1 MGTLVFLHSLCACVR
16 LRLCLCVCV
25 LNSCV
30 FKGSRADDSKE
41 PRVGCHPQHPVTSF
55 VRKDG
60 AISLSCLGSQ
70 EDLSQFRK
78 MASPPIPVAAVKRRG
93 MESLRDVLN
102 VMKVGLLKQRI
113 NPQPGGKNE
122 DCWGNKQEAIN
133 WWGRHT

>member
-1 MGTLVFLHSLCACVR
+1 MCVCACV
-16 LRLCLCVCV
+16 CVCV

-30 FKGSRADDSKE
+30 FKGSRAGDSKE

-55 VRKDG
+55 VGKDG

-102 VMKVGLLKQRI
+102 DMKVGLLKTENQS
-113 NPQPGGKNE
+113 PAGGQK
-122 DCWGNKQEAIN
+122 
-133 WWGRHT
+133 